1 MWNFNKLTK
10 DRSRAELELQETFDH
25 VRELEVKIKKLEA
38 VVDGLYVK
46 AQVSHSLLVV
56 RKISEERVDEVER
69 LLD

>member
-1 MWNFNKLTK
+1 MWNFNKPTK

-25 VRELEVKIKKLEA
+25 VRELEAKIKKLEA

-56 RKISEERVDEVER
+56 RKISEERIEEMEK